1 MTYLEDAAAQL
12 YAARD
17 DNDERARDAADMCTG
32 MAAAALAIGAEV
44 NARRME
50 IAAGFTRLAAIEAG
64 LPPCL
69 GGHGITEEGSAGA

>member
-17 DNDERARDAADMCTG
+17 DNDSRARDAADMHAG
-32 MAAAALAIGAEV
+32 MAVTALTIRAEV
-44 NARRME
+44 NARRIE

-69 GGHGITEEGSAGA
+69 GHAVTEEET